1 MKPLDNDNIYL
12 EQTLNLSQQ
21 SVEEGNH
28 PFGALLTINGS
39 LVLEAKNTV
48 NTQQDATCHAEMNLV
63 REACKTLTVDERKVA
78 VLYTSTE
85 PCAMC
90 AGAIY
95 WAGIKHIMYACSGE
109 KLNDIAGKSLTCHSE
124 YVYKGAIEA
133 PKVRQSDSAFIIE
146 KAAAQHRDYWTQ
158 DWSNMT

>member
-1 MKPLDNDNIYL
+1 MKPLDNDNNYL

-28 PFGALLTINGS
+28 PFGALLVINEN

-63 REACKTLTVDERKVA
+63 RKACKNLSADERRVA

-95 WAGIKHIMYACSGE
+95 WAGIKQIVYACSGE
-109 KLNDIAGKSLTCHSE
+109 KLNDIAGKSLICHSK
-124 YVYKGAIEA
+124 YVYKGAIDA
-133 PKVRQSDSAFIIE
+133 PKVRQSDSPFIIE
-146 KAAAQHRDYWTQ
+146 KAVVQHRDYWTQ
-158 DWSNMT
+158 DWSNMS